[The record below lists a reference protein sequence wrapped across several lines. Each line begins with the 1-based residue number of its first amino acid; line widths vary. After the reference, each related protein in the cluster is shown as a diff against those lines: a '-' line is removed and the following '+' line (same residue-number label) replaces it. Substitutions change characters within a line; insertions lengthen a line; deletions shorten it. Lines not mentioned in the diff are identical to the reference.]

1 MKKEK
6 VDQNPEDF
14 KVVKPEKEKS
24 KMSKFFKIII
34 VAIVILLVSFISWEL
49 YQVYNMSNDIE
60 DSNYDNDNANDI
72 ADLLMGSIVI
82 QKIDLGNFDTSKLSN
97 KTDDDLQYAICR
109 SKKEYQKIMS
119 DVQGVKEFTDE
130 DFKKFYVLVI
140 YKENMNLTMDS
151 RHSGFDYDNIVFT
164 ESNDVNQ
171 SVLIVALP
179 DVNQKNVNL
188 VIKKT
193 DKMIITSPQDVT
205 EKINNNWSVLTEYL
219 SRKYFNN
226 QSLTN
231 ATMLIKDVKLVNE
244 TPNQF
249 FITKGDLQEP
259 TGEVSTYWQAN
270 VYLEQNKK
278 YVLHVLIDCESGE
291 LVAGYDLSK

>member
-24 KMSKFFKIII
+24 KMPKFFKIII

-49 YQVYNMSNDIE
+49 YQVYNISNDIE
-60 DSNYDNDNANDI
+60 DSNYDNSNAV

-82 QKIDLGNFDTSKLSN
+82 QKFDLENFDVSQLSN
-97 KTDDDLQYAICR
+97 KTNDDLQYAICR

-119 DVQGVKEFTDE
+119 NKQGIKEFTDE

-140 YKENMNLTMDS
+140 YKENMDLTMDS

-171 SVLIVALP
+171 SVLIV
-179 DVNQKNVNL
+179 
-188 VIKKT
+188 
-193 DKMIITSPQDVT
+193 
-205 EKINNNWSVLTEYL
+205 
-219 SRKYFNN
+219 
-226 QSLTN
+226 
-231 ATMLIKDVKLVNE
+231 
-244 TPNQF
+244 
-249 FITKGDLQEP
+249 G
-259 TGEVSTYWQAN
+259 
-270 VYLEQNKK
+270 VY
-278 YVLHVLIDCESGE
+278 
-291 LVAGYDLSK
+291 

>member
-24 KMSKFFKIII
+24 KMPKFFKIII

-60 DSNYDNDNANDI
+60 DSSYDDSNAV

-82 QKIDLGNFDTSKLSN
+82 QKFDLENFDVSQLSN
-97 KTDDDLQYAICR
+97 KSNDDLQYAICR

-119 DVQGVKEFTDE
+119 NKQGIKEFTDE

-193 DKMIITSPQDVT
+193 DKIIITSPQDVT
-205 EKINNNWSVLTEYL
+205 EKINNSWSVLTEYL

-244 TPNQF
+244 KPNQF

-291 LVAGYDLSK
+291 LVAGYDLSKQ